1 LIGTALS
8 LGLGLGAALLAGV
21 AVAHAQQKE
30 VPKADKTSAS
40 SDLTLVREL
49 MDSRAKYQASLEQLR
64 AWYLG
69 AGDVEKARWAEEEL
83 RQYHRVPKQAFRL
96 ELVVPPP
103 TLQASVN
110 VPEANELYRRAMAYK
125 DRGWGNDYIDNQR
138 RAELLLQQLVNNYPQ
153 CDKIGDAAYQL
164 GDIYESRAYKQYRLA
179 ASYFERAFQWNKT
192 TQLDARLRAARLYD
206 RNLIERKRA
215 RELYQEII
223 THDTDEKRRTEA
235 QRRLNDLGNARN

>member
-1 LIGTALS
+1 VTFRRLVGTALWA
-8 LGLGLGAALLAGV
+8 AALLAGV
-21 AVAHAQQKE
+21 AAAQQKDP
-30 VPKADKTSAS
+30 PKGDKAT
-40 SDLTLVREL
+40 SDLKMVREL

-64 AWYLG
+64 AWYLS

-96 ELVVPPP
+96 DLVVPPP
-103 TLQASVN
+103 TLQAAVN
-110 VPEANELYRRAMAYK
+110 VPEANELYRRALAYK
-125 DRGWGNDYIDNQR
+125 DRGWGNDYVDNQR

-179 ASYFERAFQWNKT
+179 ANYFERAFQWNPT

-223 THDTDEKRRTEA
+223 THDTDQKRLAEA
-235 QRRLNDLGNARN
+235 QRRLTDLGNQR